1 MHGKPK
7 MEESSIDL
15 NKVIVINKYFNED
28 YSWDN
33 FINCINDAYDL
44 NDSNNRVEESKEVI
58 GKVNFWQKLTM
69 TLDNIDSKN
78 FPGIENKL
86 EKLKKLHFDLKGSS
100 KCTGYFGAVSLTDK
114 EPTTG
119 KHSDPIDVI
128 YCQFV
133 GSVTWTVFDE
143 NKSNVFILNPGDI
156 IYVPRS
162 VVHEVKSSNPRA
174 AISFMFE
181 AS

>member
-1 MHGKPK
+1 
-7 MEESSIDL
+7 MEESSIGL
-15 NKVIVINKYFNED
+15 GGVVVINKYFDED
-28 YSWDN
+28 YSWNN
-33 FINCINDAYDL
+33 FVNCINDAYDL
-44 NDSNNRVEESKEVI
+44 NDSNNRIEKSKEIV
-58 GKVNFWQKLTM
+58 GKINFWQKLTM

-86 EKLKKLHFDLKGSS
+86 EKLKSLHFDLKGSS

-133 GSVTWTVFDE
+133 GSVAWTIFDKDNTE
-143 NKSNVFILNPGDI
+143 TFILNSGDI

-162 VVHEVKSSNPRA
+162 VIHEVKSLNPRA

>member
-1 MHGKPK
+1 
-7 MEESSIDL
+7 MEESSIGL
-15 NKVIVINKYFNED
+15 GGVVVINKYFDED
-28 YSWDN
+28 YSWNN

-44 NDSNNRVEESKEVI
+44 GDPNNKIEGSKEVL
-58 GKVNFWQKLTM
+58 GKINFWQKLTM
-69 TLDNIDSKN
+69 TLDNINSKN
-78 FPGIENKL
+78 FPCIEIKL
-86 EKLKKLHFDLKGSS
+86 EKLKNFHSSLKGLG

-119 KHSDPIDVI
+119 KHSDPIDVV

-133 GSVTWTVFDE
+133 GSVTWTIFDE
-143 NKSNVFILNPGDI
+143 YNTEIFILNPGDI
-156 IYVPRS
+156 IYVPKS

-181 AS
+181 SL